1 MCIYSIKEIYVIEPN
16 KVALNYRNIW
26 LSFSGMVALKVRTG
40 GSKSPG
46 IISTELDISENK
58 KTNLYNVDNTANEND
73 FISEIEESE
82 MSKTVLNEEN
92 IDPKELHAFN
102 YNYINGIMNAS
113 DVSLYSDVW
122 AIIPTTS
129 GSKTVYST
137 ATVPGASSYY
147 VRLLQACLNYLGYNS
162 GSADGIYGTKTKSA
176 IKSFQRNNGLT
187 VDGIAGEMT
196 WRYIDIRVDT
206 YSETHGKVPF

>member
-1 MCIYSIKEIYVIEPN
+1 
-16 KVALNYRNIW
+16 
-26 LSFSGMVALKVRTG
+26 
-40 GSKSPG
+40 
-46 IISTELDISENK
+46 
-58 KTNLYNVDNTANEND
+58 
-73 FISEIEESE
+73 
-82 MSKTVLNEEN
+82 
-92 IDPKELHAFN
+92 
-102 YNYINGIMNAS
+102 MNAS

-176 IKSFQRNNGLT
+176 IKSFQRDNGLT

-206 YSETHGKVPF
+206 YFETHGKVPF

>member
-1 MCIYSIKEIYVIEPN
+1 MKNNKRYFISFTVILSIVMFSFISS
-16 KVALNYRNIW
+16 VAVFASENI
-26 LSFSGMVALKVRTG
+26 FTDG
-40 GSKSPG
+40 
-46 IISTELDISENK
+46 TELDISENK

-129 GSKTVYST
+129 GSKTVY
-137 ATVPGASSYY
+137 
-147 VRLLQACLNYLGYNS
+147 YLGYNS

>member
-1 MCIYSIKEIYVIEPN
+1 M
-16 KVALNYRNIW
+16 
-26 LSFSGMVALKVRTG
+26 
-40 GSKSPG
+40 
-46 IISTELDISENK
+46 DIN
-58 KTNLYNVDNTANEND
+58 
-73 FISEIEESE
+73 
-82 MSKTVLNEEN
+82 
-92 IDPKELHAFN
+92 
-102 YNYINGIMNAS
+102 INGIMNAS

>member
-1 MCIYSIKEIYVIEPN
+1 MCI
-16 KVALNYRNIW
+16 RD
-26 LSFSGMVALKVRTG
+26 R
-40 GSKSPG
+40 
-46 IISTELDISENK
+46 
-58 KTNLYNVDNTANEND
+58 DNTANEND

>member
-1 MCIYSIKEIYVIEPN
+1 M
-16 KVALNYRNIW
+16 RQM
-26 LSFSGMVALKVRTG
+26 F
-40 GSKSPG
+40 
-46 IISTELDISENK
+46 
-58 KTNLYNVDNTANEND
+58 LYIQMYGQLFQQPA
-73 FISEIEESE
+73 
-82 MSKTVLNEEN
+82 
-92 IDPKELHAFN
+92 
-102 YNYINGIMNAS
+102 
-113 DVSLYSDVW
+113 
-122 AIIPTTS
+122 
-129 GSKTVYST
+129 SKTVYST

>member
-1 MCIYSIKEIYVIEPN
+1 MLQMFVLALSLYNTWNRGVFLLCKITNLLIYS
-16 KVALNYRNIW
+16 
-26 LSFSGMVALKVRTG
+26 
-40 GSKSPG
+40 
-46 IISTELDISENK
+46 
-58 KTNLYNVDNTANEND
+58 
-73 FISEIEESE
+73 
-82 MSKTVLNEEN
+82 
-92 IDPKELHAFN
+92 

>member
-1 MCIYSIKEIYVIEPN
+1 M
-16 KVALNYRNIW
+16 ALNYRNIW

-46 IISTELDISENK
+46 IIT
-58 KTNLYNVDNTANEND
+58 
-73 FISEIEESE
+73 
-82 MSKTVLNEEN
+82 
-92 IDPKELHAFN
+92 FN

-129 GSKTVYST
+129 GSKTIYST

>member
-1 MCIYSIKEIYVIEPN
+1 MNNSYITIIKE
-16 KVALNYRNIW
+16 KR
-26 LSFSGMVALKVRTG
+26 
-40 GSKSPG
+40 
-46 IISTELDISENK
+46 
-58 KTNLYNVDNTANEND
+58 
-73 FISEIEESE
+73 
-82 MSKTVLNEEN
+82 TVLSRKRVPLNQNECTADFRIGVPFEQN
-92 IDPKELHAFN
+92 LQLHAFN

>member
-1 MCIYSIKEIYVIEPN
+1 MKITD
-16 KVALNYRNIW
+16 
-26 LSFSGMVALKVRTG
+26 G
-40 GSKSPG
+40 
-46 IISTELDISENK
+46 TELDISENK

>member
-1 MCIYSIKEIYVIEPN
+1 MDIKMKNNKRYFISFTVILSIVMFSFISS
-16 KVALNYRNIW
+16 VAVFASENI
-26 LSFSGMVALKVRTG
+26 FTDG
-40 GSKSPG
+40 
-46 IISTELDISENK
+46 TELDSYENK

-206 YSETHGKVPF
+206 YFETHGKVPF